1 MLLLIKKRGGGTMY
15 ATNDPREMHDI
26 QQARE
31 MYELMQQLQMAG
43 AGMAKAAKE
52 GKPINKIGKMISDD
66 IVRKFNA
73 DLSAV
78 YKRADDY
85 LYRCAM
91 EACLP
96 TLLLRSGKTKNLLSV
111 NINNL
116 LYDEQEKPK

>member
-43 AGMAKAAKE
+43 AGMAKASKE
-52 GKPINKIGKMISDD
+52 GKVITERIASE
-66 IVRKFNA
+66 FNA
-73 DLSAV
+73 NLSAV

-96 TLLLRSGKTKNLLSV
+96 TLLLRRGKTKNLLSV